1 MDTDDSATAF
11 LDLVLACARPCPD
24 AEAFQKLVRKYVAP
38 LLRHRYSI
46 AVLGS
51 FTFDHLI
58 IRHMVGVDYPQAYFA
73 RIPTHTRL
81 GDRPVIVKW
90 LGKREP
96 LVIDPIRDR
105 ALLSV
110 FEAQEVDQFG
120 LGRMGVHGVIDLSKN
135 MAYFSFAGMSETV
148 SDERAKF
155 ILQSIVPHL
164 HSALRSIPTMSMA
177 DPQVPSLTAQERELI
192 GWIAAGRSNLEIA
205 KLRGRGASTVRNQL
219 GALFRKL
226 QVKTR
231 ADAVDIALSQRG
243 RRPA

>member
-1 MDTDDSATAF
+1 
-11 LDLVLACARPCPD
+11 
-24 AEAFQKLVRKYVAP
+24 LVRKYVAP

-58 IRHMVGVDYPQAYFA
+58 IRHMVGVDYPQAYLR
-73 RIPTHTRL
+73 RIPTHTWL
-81 GDRPVIVKW
+81 GDRPVIGKW
-90 LGKREP
+90 LSKREP

-110 FEAQEVDQFG
+110 FEVQEVDEFG
-120 LGRMGVHGVIDLSKN
+120 LGRMGVHGLIDESKN
-135 MAYFSFAGMSETV
+135 MSYFSFAGMSEMV
-148 SDERAKF
+148 SDERATF

-177 DPQVPSLTAQERELI
+177 DPQVPLLTAQEGELI
-192 GWIAAGRSNLEIA
+192 GWIAAGRSNAEIA
-205 KLRGRGASTVRNQL
+205 ELRGRSASTVVKQL
-219 GALFRKL
+219 RALFRKL

-231 ADAVDIALSQRG
+231 ADVVAIATRQR
-243 RRPA
+243 RV